1 MGAMGDGARTGNR
14 ELPKI
19 GVSGLSEADG
29 DASWAAKWSRSDWP
43 HSDMAAVGSSSKSV
57 NKRRRILMISTR
69 TASIRS
75 EEAWEIT
82 S

>member
-1 MGAMGDGARTGNR
+1 MGVGGLTEVIGDT
-14 ELPKI
+14 
-19 GVSGLSEADG
+19 SGE
-29 DASWAAKWSRSDWP
+29 AKWSRSDWP
-43 HSDMAAVGSSSKSV
+43 HSDIAVIGSSNRSV